1 MIVKSKYARIFH
13 SNCMTRRKYD
23 ELYEFAVLVRSH
35 KNKVSQFVNDNLL
48 RYLDC
53 SKFQFVK
60 EMRARYHGCIS
71 SSFDMQL
78 YSDVYV
84 CYQNKFSAINKK
96 LSFYVVDFKGF
107 ELYKKNTG
115 KHKRGDFKRVLFK
128 KRKTKLSACLTYLA
142 RYGNENTLRYL
153 EQQVLVCTDA
163 DKVKFYKDIIECC
176 GKFGFDRLFRLAMSK
191 RERIVRKYSEHPIEF
206 KSLTFGGRS
215 RKSTLLAYNKRFG
228 SVINAFMSLSGFKR
242 KTFDIP
248 VKFNKDWFG
257 RMKEYNNASTNSF
270 EYLMMFDE
278 KNHQVKILLCKKG
291 DRYVPDVD
299 SEKETVGIDVN
310 CKHSLFSLSDG
321 TIYDYDRRL
330 VNDYCKCC
338 LEVDKLKSKNPDYVV
353 GKRRQRKLDKLD
365 EKMLKSEQQTI
376 STMCKRLQSEN
387 VGHIVME
394 DLNNSFG
401 KCYVSDPENDN
412 INYNRK
418 VGFLG
423 LSSLK
428 NEVEHIA
435 RKYGIAISIVQSCYT
450 SKMCPVCGC
459 IDDDNRPDQETFH
472 CVECGHS
479 SNADFN
485 AANNIRNRV
494 LATVLRD
501 KLLKQ
506 QDNGSYEPR
515 VLKKDEVKKVLL
527 SFRRNLQQNAGSEC
541 VQSIKDGF
549 EHV

>member
-1 MIVKSKYARIFH
+1 MIVKSKYTRIFH

-78 YSDVYV
+78 YSHVYV

-107 ELYKKNTG
+107 ELYKKNTK
-115 KHKRGDFKRVLFK
+115 KHKKGDLKRVLFR

-142 RYGNENTLRYL
+142 RYGNTNTLRYL

-176 GKFGFDRLFRLAMSK
+176 RKFGFERLFRLAMSK
-191 RERIVRKYSEHPIEF
+191 RKRIVRKYSEHPIEF

-215 RKSTLLAYNKRFG
+215 RKKALLAYNKRFG
-228 SVINAFMSLSGFKR
+228 SKINAFMSLSGFKR
-242 KTFDIP
+242 KAFDIP

-257 RMKEYNNASTNSF
+257 RMKDYNNASTNSF

-278 KNHQVKILLCKKG
+278 KERQVKIILCKTDG
-291 DRYVPDVD
+291 RYVPDVD
-299 SEKETVGIDVN
+299 SDKETVGIDVN
-310 CKHSLFSLSDG
+310 CKHNLFSLSDG
-321 TIYDYDRRL
+321 TTYDYDRRL

-338 LEVDKLKSKNPDYVV
+338 LEVDELKSKNPDYVV

-365 EKMLKSEQQTI
+365 EKVLKSEQQTI

-394 DLNNSFG
+394 DLDNSFG
-401 KCYVSDPENDN
+401 KCYVSDSENDD

-435 RKYGIAISIVQSCYT
+435 RKYGIAVSTVQSCYT

-479 SNADFN
+479 GNADFN

-501 KLLKQ
+501 NLLKQ

-515 VLKKDEVKKVLL
+515 DLKKDEVKKVLL

-541 VQSIKDGF
+541 VQSSKDGF

>member
-1 MIVKSKYARIFH
+1 MIVKSKYTRTFH

-35 KNKVSQFVNDNLL
+35 KNIVSQFVNDNLL
-48 RYLDC
+48 RYLDY

-60 EMRARYHGCIS
+60 EMHSCYHGCIS
-71 SSFDMQL
+71 SSFYKQL

-84 CYQNKFSAINKK
+84 CYQNKFSAVIKK
-96 LSFYVVDFKGF
+96 LSFYVVDFNGF
-107 ELYKKNTG
+107 ELYKKNTR
-115 KHKRGDFKRVLFK
+115 KHKKGDFKRVLFK

-142 RYGNENTLRYL
+142 RYGNANTLRYL
-153 EQQVLVCTDA
+153 EQQVLVCADA
-163 DKVKFYKDIIECC
+163 DKVKFYKDNIECC
-176 GKFGFDRLFRLAMSK
+176 GK
-191 RERIVRKYSEHPIEF
+191 RIIRKYSEHPIEF

-215 RKSTLLAYNKRFG
+215 RKNTLLAYNKRFG
-228 SVINAFMSLSGFKR
+228 SVINAFITLSGFSR
-242 KTFDIP
+242 KAFDIP

-257 RMKEYNNASTNSF
+257 SMKDYNASTGNF

-278 KNHQVKILLCKKG
+278 RERQVKILLCKNG

-299 SEKETVGIDVN
+299 SDKETVGIDVN
-310 CKHSLFSLSDG
+310 CKHNLFSLSDG

-338 LEVDKLKSKNPDYVV
+338 LEVDELKSKNPDYVV

-365 EKMLKSEQQTI
+365 KKMLKSEQQTI
-376 STMCKRLQSEN
+376 STMCKRLQSKN

-394 DLNNSFG
+394 DLDNSFG
-401 KCYVSDPENDN
+401 KCYVNDSENDN

-435 RKYGIAISIVQSCYT
+435 RKYGIAVSTVQSCYT

-459 IDDDNRPDQETFH
+459 IDDDNRLDQETFH

-479 SNADFN
+479 DNADFN

-506 QDNGSYEPR
+506 QDNGSYKPR
-515 VLKKDEVKKVLL
+515 DLKKDEVKKVLL
-527 SFRRNLQQNAGSEC
+527 SFQRNLQQNAGSEC
-541 VQSIKDGF
+541 VQSTENVLNIF
-549 EHV
+549 SSS